1 MAKWHSIALMESRG
15 AAAVAV
21 RSDQLWSGYL
31 TLLCLTIP
39 LAPVVPL
46 YRQQQ
51 EREITSPVAAA
62 DGSLEVSVRSSG
74 EREDCRKESTPLLEI
89 TL

>member
-15 AAAVAV
+15 AAV

-31 TLLCLTIP
+31 TLPCFTS

-46 YRQQQ
+46 YRQQQQ

-62 DGSLEVSVRSSG
+62 DGSFEVSVRSSG

>member
-31 TLLCLTIP
+31 TLLCLTS

-62 DGSLEVSVRSSG
+62 DGSFEVSVRSSG